1 MPTIFERN
9 FFDVFSLSSKPWKT
23 KWLPI
28 PTYENYECELFLE
41 LLFVIVCPC
50 CRNVLA
56 TPVNA
61 TSVNMFK
68 NKLDDQTGKQLEV

>member
-1 MPTIFERN
+1 MI
-9 FFDVFSLSSKPWKT
+9 
-23 KWLPI
+23 I
-28 PTYENYECELFLE
+28 QTYKNSECELFSG
-41 LLFVIVCPC
+41 LLFVIACPC